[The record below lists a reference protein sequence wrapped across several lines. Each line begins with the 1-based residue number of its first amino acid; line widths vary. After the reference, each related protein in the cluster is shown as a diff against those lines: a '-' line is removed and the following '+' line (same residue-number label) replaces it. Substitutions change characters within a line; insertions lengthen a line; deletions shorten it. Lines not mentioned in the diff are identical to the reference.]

1 MVTFIKRLFNDF
13 MDLVYPNLCI
23 GCRGGLGPNEVVLCV
38 QCRINL
44 PITNHHLDQ
53 ESPLL
58 LKFRGQIRI
67 AYALA
72 YLYFTK
78 EGIAQKLIH
87 QIKYKGQK
95 EAGEVI
101 GRWYGEELK
110 TTYPLLNEADFLV
123 GVPLH
128 KSRLQQRGYN
138 QADWIGRGVA
148 EGLDKLYRDD
158 VLKRNRF
165 SASQTRKNRLE
176 RYKNVDQ
183 VFSVIN
189 PDEVIGKHIVIVDDV
204 LTTGATIETCAE
216 ALIQAGCKTV
226 GVLTIAATR

>member
-1 MVTFIKRLFNDF
+1 MVTFIKRLFTDF

>member
-1 MVTFIKRLFNDF
+1 